1 MNMKLPILLSTL
13 SIASVLGQP
22 LLTAWSTPTLIPQT
36 SPEIPSLKTD
46 PSGLNLFSDLAARA
60 VPAVVNLS
68 VSVKRQAAFRMGG
81 MDGFDDDDPF
91 QGFFNRQ
98 RMPGM
103 PQQPKEVA
111 LGTGFVID
119 ASGILVTNNHVVSGA
134 DEVEIQLTESESEK
148 PIKGKVI
155 GRDPDLDVALVKFT
169 PPGKLTALPLGDSDA
184 LKVGEYVMAVGNPYG
199 HGHSV
204 SHGIVS
210 AKDRALPGIP
220 LANYLQ
226 TDAPINPGNS
236 GGPLLNTR
244 GEVIGINNAID
255 ARAQGISYAIPINY
269 VKKILPQLKLDG
281 KVSRGYIGAT
291 IAPLTPEIAEKLG
304 ESKELKAALVTDTQ
318 LGGPAARAGIRPY
331 DIITSVGSEEVHS
344 PSDLIQKV
352 TSTSVGSKIPL
363 TVLREGKKL
372 KLDVKVAS
380 RPGEEVVSQR

>member
-1 MNMKLPILLSTL
+1 MNMKLPIVLSTL

-22 LLTAWSTPTLIPQT
+22 LLTAWSTPERAQPV
-36 SPEIPSLKTD
+36 IPSLKPE
-46 PSGLNLFSDLAARA
+46 PSSLTLFSDLAALA

-68 VSVKRQAAFRMGG
+68 VSVKRQAAFFPPGG
-81 MDGFDDDDPF
+81 FNDPF
-91 QGFFNRQ
+91 REFFERQ
-98 RMPGM
+98 RMPGG
-103 PQQPKEVA
+103 PAPKEVA

-119 ASGILVTNNHVVSGA
+119 ESGILVTNNHVVSGA
-134 DEVEIQLTESESEK
+134 DEVDIQLTESENEK
-148 PIKGKVI
+148 PIKGKVV
-155 GRDPDLDVALVKFT
+155 GRDPDLDVALVRFT
-169 PPGKLTALPLGDSDA
+169 PPKKLTALPLGDSDA

-210 AKDRALPGIP
+210 AKNRELPGIP
-220 LANYLQ
+220 LASYLQ

-269 VKKILPQLKLDG
+269 VKKILPQLKSDG
-281 KVSRGYIGAT
+281 KVSRGFIGAT

-304 ESKELKAALVTDTQ
+304 ESKDLKAALVTDTQ

-331 DIITSVGSEEVHS
+331 DIITSVGSEAVHT

-352 TSTSVGSKIPL
+352 TSTPVGSSIPL

-372 KLDVKVAS
+372 KLEVKVVS